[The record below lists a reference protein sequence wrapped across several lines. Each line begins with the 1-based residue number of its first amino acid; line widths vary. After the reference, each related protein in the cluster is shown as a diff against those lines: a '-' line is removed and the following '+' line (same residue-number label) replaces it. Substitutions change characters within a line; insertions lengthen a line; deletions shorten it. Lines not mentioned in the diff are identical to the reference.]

1 MRDLILVSGYYG
13 FDNLGDEAI
22 LEQLVSELKRLV
34 SPSRIVVL
42 SADPAGTRR
51 RYGIGAASRWD
62 LSAIIAL
69 MTRARLFVSG
79 GGGLFQ
85 DTRSA
90 GSVVFYAGQILLAR
104 ALGAPAVIYAQ
115 GVGPLRRTIS
125 RVLSR
130 AAFRLCSAISVRDDA
145 SRLTLSGW
153 GIKAKRT
160 ADPVWALAPSPL
172 PEAVRRRL
180 EIWPGGRPPL
190 VGISLRQTGQFTYG
204 HVEALDEALA
214 HCLPGQA
221 QLVMFPLQRAQDD
234 QPLSELAAL
243 WHRRGRET
251 IMLDPQELEKPSQW
265 LSLMAELDFLVAM
278 RLHALIMSLK
288 QGTPVVG
295 IAYDPKVSALLREF
309 EQPILNLAKEVE
321 KEQWTEVIGAA
332 YSSRDALARRAVRAA
347 ESAKDLACQ
356 NFNLLARILGMQSDP
371 EPRH

>member
-34 SPSRIVVL
+34 SPWRIVVL
-42 SADPAGTRR
+42 SADPAGTGR
-51 RYGIGAASRWD
+51 RYGIRAASRWD
-62 LSAIIAL
+62 LSATVAL
-69 MTRARLFVSG
+69 MRRARLFVSG

-90 GSVVFYAGQILLAR
+90 GSVAFYAGQILLAR
-104 ALGAPAVIYAQ
+104 TLGAPAVIYAQ
-115 GVGPLRRTIS
+115 GVGPLRRAIS
-125 RVLSR
+125 RALSR
-130 AAFRLCSAISVRDDA
+130 TAFRLCSAISVRDDA
-145 SRLTLSGW
+145 SHLMLSGW
-153 GIKAKRT
+153 GIKARRT

-180 EIWPGGRPPL
+180 DICPGSRPPL

-204 HVEALDEALA
+204 HVEVLDEALA
-214 HCLPGQA
+214 HCLPGHA
-221 QLVMFPLQRAQDD
+221 QLVMLPLQKVQDD
-234 QPLSELAAL
+234 QPLCQLAAL
-243 WHRRGRET
+243 WHRRGRQA

-265 LSLMAELDFLVAM
+265 LSVMAELDLLVAM
-278 RLHALIMSLK
+278 RLHALIMALK

-295 IAYDPKVSALLREF
+295 IAYDPKVSSLLREF

-321 KEQWTEVIGAA
+321 RQRWTEVIGSAF
-332 YSSRDALARRAVRAA
+332 SSRDALSRRAVQGA
-347 ESAKDLACQ
+347 ETAKDLACQ
-356 NFNLLARILGMQSDP
+356 NFNLLARMLGMQSDP